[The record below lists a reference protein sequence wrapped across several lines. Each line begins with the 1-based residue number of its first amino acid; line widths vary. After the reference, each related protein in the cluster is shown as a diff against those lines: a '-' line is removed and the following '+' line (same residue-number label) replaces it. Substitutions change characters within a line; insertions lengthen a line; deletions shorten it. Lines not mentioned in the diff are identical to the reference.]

1 MQSYTLRRSLCST
14 KHEFQIAPAANTK
27 TLARGEHTI
36 EMSGTVYIREGD
48 VRHIRNGDEN
58 RFEMYKKAKG
68 QSFPV
73 EAGDRV
79 GVFQGIVELTTDG
92 PLSAG

>member
-1 MQSYTLRRSLCST
+1 MQSYTLRRSLCGT
-14 KHEFQIAPAANTK
+14 KHEFQIAPAGNTK

-36 EMSGTVYIREGD
+36 EKSGTVYIREGD
-48 VRHIRNGDEN
+48 VRYIKNGDEN
-58 RFEMYKKAKG
+58 EFKMFTTGK
-68 QSFPV
+68 SFPV